1 MEEEIGAVSGKC
13 TECDYEFPY
22 PSEAAAEPAGTPC
35 PCCGATAGRAFVI
48 NASDS
53 AAFHEYVKT
62 KGKRPGKKTRP
73 GRKRPYIETEGGE
86 QFNHGTG
93 KFVEK
98 HVRRDRDNDEY
109 EEIVTDIETG
119 LTIHECR
126 ERLSAHR
133 DRGSAKS
140 RKREESE

>member
-1 MEEEIGAVSGKC
+1 MDEDIGVVSGRC
-13 TECDYEFPY
+13 TECGFEFPY
-22 PSEAAAEPAGTPC
+22 PSKAAAEPAGTAC
-35 PCCGATAGRAFVI
+35 PRCGATAGRAFEI

-53 AAFHEYVKT
+53 VTFHEYVKA

-86 QFNHGTG
+86 QFNHGAG

-98 HVRRDRDNDEY
+98 YVRIDRDKDEY

-119 LTIHECR
+119 VTIHECR
-126 ERLSAHR
+126 EPLSEHR
-133 DRGSAKS
+133 DHGSARS
-140 RKREESE
+140 RKHDESG